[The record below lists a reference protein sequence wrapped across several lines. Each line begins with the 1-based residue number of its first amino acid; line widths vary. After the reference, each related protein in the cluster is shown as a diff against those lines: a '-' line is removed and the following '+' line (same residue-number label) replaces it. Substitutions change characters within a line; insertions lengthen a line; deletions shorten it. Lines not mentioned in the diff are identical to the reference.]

1 MAGDYRMAML
11 RTVVLVSALVL
22 AIPVVN
28 AEEEKETLG
37 VEKHQID
44 TEHLFGFMLGSDI
57 GEVGEKEIQP
67 VLLSRFEKRPGFYRV
82 FSPQLEYEFVPM
94 ENLRLSPGASFAHYN
109 ISGVTGLDDRTQWA
123 GQSASFDARYRF
135 IDRERAGFGFAIDAE
150 PHWNRVD
157 ETSGEQIEGYGADI
171 SIIFDKELVPNQ
183 VMSPF
188 NVVYSPDVSRLRA
201 TGLWSRESTAGFA
214 AGVMYRVG
222 SVMLGAEAR
231 YLRKYES
238 LGLNNFAGQ
247 AFFVG
252 PTAFVPL
259 NDPWSVTIS
268 WTIQAA
274 GRAVGVPGSLDLT
287 NFERQAFRMEFD
299 LEF

>member
-1 MAGDYRMAML
+1 VAAL
-11 RTVVLVSALVL
+11 RAVALISALVL
-22 AIPVVN
+22 GMAMVN
-28 AEEEKETLG
+28 AEEEKETPG
-37 VEKHQID
+37 AEKERID
-44 TEHLFGFMLGSDI
+44 TEHLFGFMLGTDI

-67 VLLSRFEKRPGFYRV
+67 VILSRFEKRPGYYRV
-82 FSPQLEYEFVPM
+82 FSPSIEYEFVPM
-94 ENLRLSPGASFAHYN
+94 ENLRLSPGVNFAHYN
-109 ISGVTGLDDRTQWA
+109 ISGVRGLDDRTQWV

-150 PHWNRVD
+150 PSWSRVD
-157 ETSGEQIEGYGADI
+157 ETSGEQVEGYGTDI

-183 VMSPF
+183 VMTAF
-188 NVVYSPDVSRLRA
+188 NIVYSPEVSRSRA
-201 TGLWSRESTAGFA
+201 TGIWSHESTAGFA
-214 AGVMYRVG
+214 AGVMYRFG
-222 SVMLGAEAR
+222 SVLLGMEGR

-238 LGLNNFAGQ
+238 LGLSNFAGE

-268 WTIQAA
+268 WTIQAV
-274 GRAVGVPGSLDLT
+274 GRAVGVPGSLDLA

-299 LEF
+299 LEL

>member
-1 MAGDYRMAML
+1 MAML
-11 RTVVLVSALVL
+11 RTVALVSALVF

-28 AEEEKETLG
+28 AEEEKENPG
-37 VEKHQID
+37 AEKERID
-44 TEHLFGFMLGSDI
+44 TEHLFGFMLGTDI

-67 VLLSRFEKRPGFYRV
+67 VILSRFEKRPGFYRV
-82 FSPQLEYEFVPM
+82 FFPQIEYEFVPM
-94 ENLRLSPGASFAHYN
+94 ENVRLSPGVSFAHYN
-109 ISGVTGLDDRTQWA
+109 ISGVQGLEDRTQWVA
-123 GQSASFDARYRF
+123 QSASFDARYRF
-135 IDRERAGFGFAIDAE
+135 IDRDRAGFGFAIDAE
-150 PHWNRVD
+150 PSWSRVD
-157 ETSGEQIEGYGADI
+157 ETSGEQIQGYGTDI

-183 VMSPF
+183 VMTAF
-188 NVVYSPDVSRLRA
+188 NVVYSPDISRSRA
-201 TGLWSRESTAGFA
+201 TGVWSREATAGFA
-214 AGVMYRVG
+214 AGLMYRVG
-222 SVMLGAEAR
+222 SVLLGVESR

-252 PTAFVPL
+252 PSAFVPL